1 MSEKKKLLKFNIRGL
16 LKAIIAA
23 CIGYVTWIAFTNGK
37 KMDELEDEIDDLA
50 GRNTRDATAK
60 LRLKRLLKRK
70 ERYDQLFCTLRSL
83 TDSLDTGENV

>member
-37 KMDELEDEIDDLA
+37 KN
-50 GRNTRDATAK
+50 G
-60 LRLKRLLKRK
+60 
-70 ERYDQLFCTLRSL
+70 
-83 TDSLDTGENV
+83 